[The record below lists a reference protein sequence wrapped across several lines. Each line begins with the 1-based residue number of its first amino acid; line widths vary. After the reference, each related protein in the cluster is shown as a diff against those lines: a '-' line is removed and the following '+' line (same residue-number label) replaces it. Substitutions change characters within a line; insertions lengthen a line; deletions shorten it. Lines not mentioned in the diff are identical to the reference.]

1 MNLFKIPKE
10 KITVTYL
17 GIEDKFKPIRNKID
31 LEKKMKITMTKR
43 DWQYLL
49 DIGYS
54 KEQIS
59 RVIKQVEKE
68 LPNVI
73 GEYL

>member
-1 MNLFKIPKE
+1 
-10 KITVTYL
+10 
-17 GIEDKFKPIRNKID
+17 
-31 LEKKMKITMTKR
+31 MKITMTKR